1 MEINDSMKAYIESYR
16 EKDNKLQFTFEKQR
30 E

>member
-1 MEINDSMKAYIESYR
+1 MEINDSMKAYTETYR
-16 EKDNKLQFTFEKQR
+16 EKDDKLQFTFEKQR